1 MSAGHRPIFNF
12 QFSIFNLMKRQHL
25 QDPVFKFEDTAIVL
39 LQTDYLNYQFIYALN
54 QACRL
59 EMERIDDIELADGA
73 HPCFLYFNEVS
84 RLTYVVLDVPI
95 PPYNMMLLIRGRD
108 AWDIQESLYK
118 SLTEEVREPDPTD
131 IRDHLDWELL
141 NELKSN
147 IFSVDT
153 FGFSPTRGQGSSL
166 VFSTAPSALRARQ
179 TFLHRLRQFTE
190 ELFEAL
196 EWHLCED

>member
-131 IRDHLDWELL
+131 IRDHLDWELSTL
-141 NELKSN
+141 SVSPLPVARVHRSSSAPPPRPCAPARPSSTGSGNSRKS
-147 IFSVDT
+147 
-153 FGFSPTRGQGSSL
+153 SSKHW
-166 VFSTAPSALRARQ
+166 SGICARIN
-179 TFLHRLRQFTE
+179 
-190 ELFEAL
+190 
-196 EWHLCED
+196 